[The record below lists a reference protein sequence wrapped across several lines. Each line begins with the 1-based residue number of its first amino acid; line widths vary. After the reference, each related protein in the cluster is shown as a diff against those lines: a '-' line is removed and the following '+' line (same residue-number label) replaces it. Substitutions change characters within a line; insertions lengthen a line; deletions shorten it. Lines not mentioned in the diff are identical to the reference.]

1 MQPPSFALSASP
13 VFLIDW
19 KEPMYTSYVL
29 IANLDAKEDELQFEH
44 FRLRKIQTRGDLN
57 DAQALFGRM
66 AHFCDW
72 IYERDYSSIPEL
84 HLGGYGSIPWHVD
97 DALLCFRLFKVGDIA
112 FVAQVIKGPEDETA
126 RRYPHRIMSAMSTN
140 VPYHFTQAE
149 CPDWDNLSEGLPS
162 CQGNRSDA
170 PREPYLFNPMAP
182 PAG

>member
-1 MQPPSFALSASP
+1 
-13 VFLIDW
+13 
-19 KEPMYTSYVL
+19 MYTSYVL